1 MLVLVACCVT
11 SVHYTSREAPLLFSR
26 GGIRACPFSL
36 RDFDKLRRMHAESLT
51 YFLMSEQYKC
61 IQWVAF
67 GARGFPPSPH
77 RLCTQTQSCTLMPC
91 RMGPCRE
98 SSSASSMLVSCNNS
112 VYCISNVC
120 LL

>member
-36 RDFDKLRRMHAESLT
+36 RDFDKLRCMQAESLT

-67 GARGFPPSPH
+67 GARGFPPSPPPLVH
-77 RLCTQTQSCTLMPC
+77 TDTVLHTHALQDGPLSREFICFLYASLM
-91 RMGPCRE
+91 
-98 SSSASSMLVSCNNS
+98 
-112 VYCISNVC
+112 
-120 LL
+120 